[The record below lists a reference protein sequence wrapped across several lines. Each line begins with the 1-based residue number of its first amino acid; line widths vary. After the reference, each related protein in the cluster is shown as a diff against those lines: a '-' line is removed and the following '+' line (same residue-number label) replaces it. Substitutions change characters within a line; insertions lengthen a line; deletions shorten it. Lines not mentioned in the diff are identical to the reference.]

1 MTKLSQVCTAC
12 TASSRGWGPYLEAS
26 IDRAR
31 VETRPA
37 FVAHGAKMTKL
48 RTHTHGRRLNK
59 LPVGTFSGKFMS
71 PTPASPGRIRRGLE
85 ILIKIN

>member
-37 FVAHGAKMTKL
+37 FVAHGAKTTKIG
-48 RTHTHGRRLNK
+48 TTHGRHTERNSFPLNK
-59 LPVGTFSGKFMS
+59 PACGHVLWEIPVAD
-71 PTPASPGRIRRGLE
+71 TPLSSRLQGPDY
-85 ILIKIN
+85 